1 MNKKIDQL
9 RKEHVA
15 RINNAIVYIEEH
27 LSEKLLLNDIAA
39 KAFFSPYHFHRIF
52 SLVVGETVNN
62 FIVRK
67 RIERAAGFLMRQRE
81 TPITEVAE
89 VLGFTSLSSFS
100 RAFKKFYG
108 ISPAEF
114 RELSPSKFSKICK
127 TESKKGQI
135 TVSFEQ
141 YICNI
146 NNSLNWFKMNANVTV
161 KQIENLDLAY
171 ISHKG
176 EMEKIGEVFQRLIHW
191 AIPKGLMNQ
200 ENLRLLTM
208 YHDSPKIT
216 SPDNIRSSIAIVLNQ
231 KTTVEGE
238 VSLKTIT
245 PGKCI
250 VSRFEITPNEF
261 QKAWESSFVWMS
273 ENGYKKSEQD
283 PFEIYYNNAQEHPEN
298 KFIVDICI
306 PIV

>member
-1 MNKKIDQL
+1 MKKIQQI

-15 RINNAIVYIEEH
+15 RINNAILYIENN
-27 LSEKLLLNDIAA
+27 LSEKLLLHDIAE
-39 KAFFSPYHFHRIF
+39 KAYFSPFHFHRIF

-62 FIVRK
+62 FIIRK
-67 RIERAAGFLMRQRE
+67 RIEKAAGFLMHQKE
-81 TPITEVAE
+81 IPITEISE
-89 VLGFTSLSSFS
+89 VLGFASLSSFS
-100 RAFKKFYG
+100 RTFKKFYG
-108 ISPAEF
+108 VSPIEF
-114 RELSPSKFSKICK
+114 KELSPNKFSKICK

-135 TVSFEQ
+135 IISFEQ

-146 NNSLNWFKMNANVTV
+146 NNSLKWFKMNAKVSV
-161 KQIENLDLAY
+161 QQVEKLELAY

-176 EMEKIGEVFQRLIHW
+176 EMEKIGAVFNRLIYW
-191 AIPKGLMNQ
+191 ATPKGLMNQ
-200 ENLRLLTM
+200 ENLRLLTI

-216 SPDNIRSSIAIVLNQ
+216 SPDAIRSSIAIVLNA
-231 KTTVEGE
+231 KTTVAGE
-238 VSLKTIT
+238 VSLKSIE

-261 QKAWESSFVWMS
+261 QQAWESSFVWMS
-273 ENGYKKSEQD
+273 ENGYKKRDQD

>member
-1 MNKKIDQL
+1 MRNIQQV

-15 RINNAIVYIEEH
+15 RINNAILYIETH

-39 KAFFSPYHFHRIF
+39 KAFFSPFHFHRIF

-67 RIERAAGFLMRQRE
+67 RIEKAAGFLMHQKE
-81 TPITEVAE
+81 TPITEVSE
-89 VLGFTSLSSFS
+89 ILGFTSLSSFS

-114 RELSPSKFSKICK
+114 KELTPNKFSKICK
-127 TESKKGQI
+127 TESKKGQVTI
-135 TVSFEQ
+135 SIEQ

-146 NNSLNWFKMNANVTV
+146 NNSINWFNMNAKVTI
-161 KQIENLDLAY
+161 QNLQELQLAY
-171 ISHKG
+171 ISHLG
-176 EMEKIGEVFQRLIHW
+176 EMEKIGEVFNRLIQW
-191 AIPKGLMNQ
+191 AAPKGLMNQ
-200 ENLRLLTM
+200 ENLRLLTI

-216 SPDNIRSSIAIVLNQ
+216 SPDNIRSSIAIVLNE
-231 KTTVEGE
+231 KVTVEGE
-238 VSLKTIT
+238 VSLKAIN
-245 PGKCI
+245 PEKCI
-250 VSRFEITPNEF
+250 VSRFEITPDKF
-261 QKAWESSFVWMS
+261 QQAWESSFVWMS
-273 ENGYKKSEQD
+273 ENGYKKSDQD
-283 PFEIYYNNAQEHPEN
+283 PFEIYYNNCQDHPEN